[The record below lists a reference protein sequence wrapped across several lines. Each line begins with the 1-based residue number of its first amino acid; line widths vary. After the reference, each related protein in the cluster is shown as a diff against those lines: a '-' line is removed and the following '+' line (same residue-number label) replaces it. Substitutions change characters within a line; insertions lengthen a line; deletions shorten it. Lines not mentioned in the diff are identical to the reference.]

1 MVLRGRRRR
10 RRRRR
15 TVRRRRG
22 RGPRR
27 RGATRPQIVRRR
39 NARFA
44 ARQRR
49 RNRYHHNYVYVGVR
63 PAYRGYWRS
72 PRYVGGAYAA
82 RPPPTV
88 VVPYQAPATVI
99 IDNRNAG
106 PGQMAQAPYPQDT
119 NSLQT
124 QQLVEQKYTRV
135 KFFNKEIMGFEL
147 NGAVVTDVDPGGP
160 ADDGGVEEG
169 FHVIALNDVQ
179 QKPGTLM
186 DSLHSAV
193 KPYVIDFCYVP
204 EGWEAIWSEESK
216 RFYFADHAS
225 QKTSW
230 NLPPIPMSK
239 TAVDDAESTQT
250 GRGEDGIFTV
260 KCEVT
265 FFPQDTEQQPTVS
278 EGKEP
283 GALGIKVS
291 KTTTNVE
298 SLIQLVEDVQDE
310 LLGDADYEID
320 YTSAYS
326 KKGKLD
332 DNAMLVN
339 CIDIDGETLEVCGH
353 KQPREEEPVASCCT
367 IL

>member
-1 MVLRGRRRR
+1 VARRGARGRRRR
-10 RRRRR
+10 
-15 TVRRRRG
+15 
-22 RGPRR
+22 
-27 RGATRPQIVRRR
+27 GALRAQ
-39 NARFA
+39 ARFA
-44 ARQRR
+44 TRRRR
-49 RNRYHHNYVYVGVR
+49 RNRYHHNYVFVGVR
-63 PAYRGYWRS
+63 PAYRGYWRP
-72 PRYVGGAYAA
+72 PRYVGGAYAV

-88 VVPYQAPATVI
+88 VVPYQAPATVYQPPATVI
-99 IDNRNAG
+99 IDNRNTG
-106 PGQMAQAPYPQDT
+106 PRQMAQAPYPQST
-119 NSLQT
+119 NSPQT
-124 QQLVEQKYTRV
+124 KQLVEQKYTRV

-169 FHVIALNDVQ
+169 FHAIALNDVQ
-179 QKPGTLM
+179 QKPGTLL
-186 DSLHSAV
+186 DALSLAA
-193 KPYVIDFCYVP
+193 KPYVIDFCWVP
-204 EGWEAIWSEESK
+204 EGWEARWSEESK

-283 GALGIKVS
+283 GAFAIKVS

-310 LLGDADYEID
+310 LLGDEDYEID

-326 KKGKLD
+326 KNGKLD

-353 KQPREEEPVASCCT
+353 KQPREEDAAASCCT